1 MYTCLT
7 GVFNTP
13 YSGAAMSDF
22 RFGLGHLTLDFLAT
36 LGGRPGSPVER
47 LAVPG
52 DLSRWIAEAGI
63 TAAPRASGQLLD
75 DARELREAIRRVLDC
90 AREGGRPSAPDL
102 RLVNDWARRPVAA
115 PQIGPDLARV
125 SVGPDPVTGALAHI
139 ARESVE
145 FMTGPEFVRVRT
157 CAGCTL
163 LFIDRSRPGTRRWCS
178 MERCGNRNKT
188 AHYRQKRRT

>member
-1 MYTCLT
+1 
-7 GVFNTP
+7 
-13 YSGAAMSDF
+13 MSDF
-22 RFGLGHLTLDFLAT
+22 RFGLGHVTLDFLAT
-36 LGGRPGSPVER
+36 LGGRAGSQIER
-47 LAVPG
+47 LAAPR

-63 TAAPRASGQLLD
+63 AAAPRASRQLLD
-75 DARELREAIRRVLDC
+75 DARELREAIRRLLGC
-90 AREGGRPSAPDL
+90 ARGDGRPSASDL
-102 RLVNDWARRPVAA
+102 RLVNEWARSPVAA
-115 PQIGPDLARV
+115 PQIGRDFARV

-145 FMTGPEFVRVRT
+145 FVTGPELARVRT

-188 AHYRQKRRT
+188 AHYRQRRRT

>member
-1 MYTCLT
+1 
-7 GVFNTP
+7 
-13 YSGAAMSDF
+13 MSDF

-36 LGGRPGSPVER
+36 LGGRAGSQIER
-47 LAVPG
+47 LAAPP

-63 TAAPRASGQLLD
+63 AAAPHASPDLLD
-75 DARELREAIRRVLDC
+75 NSRALREAIRRVLDC
-90 AREGGRPSAPDL
+90 ARQDGRPSESDL
-102 RLVNDWARRPVAA
+102 SLVNEWARSPVAA
-115 PQIGPDLARV
+115 PQIGPGFART
-125 SVGPDPVTGALAHI
+125 STGPDPVTAALARL

-145 FMTGPEFVRVRT
+145 FVTGPELARLRT

-188 AHYRQKRRT
+188 AHYRQKQRT

>member
-1 MYTCLT
+1 
-7 GVFNTP
+7 
-13 YSGAAMSDF
+13 MSDF
-22 RFGLGHLTLDFLAT
+22 RFGLGHVTLDFLAT
-36 LGGRPGSPVER
+36 LGGRAGSRIER
-47 LAVPG
+47 LAAPR
-52 DLSRWIAEAGI
+52 DLDRWITEAEI
-63 TAAPRASGQLLD
+63 SAAPCASSQLLN

-90 AREGGRPSAPDL
+90 ARDGGRPRAPDL
-102 RLVNDWARRPVAA
+102 RLVNEWARRPVPA
-115 PQIGPDLARV
+115 PQIGPRFTRV
-125 SVGPDPVTGALAHI
+125 SAGPDPVTGALAHI

-145 FMTGPEFVRVRT
+145 FVTGPELPRVRT

>member
-1 MYTCLT
+1 M
-7 GVFNTP
+7 N
-13 YSGAAMSDF
+13 DF
-22 RFGLGHLTLDFLAT
+22 RFGLGHVTLDFLAT
-36 LGGRPGSPVER
+36 LSARSGSRIER
-47 LAVPG
+47 LAAPR
-52 DLSRWIAEAGI
+52 DLDRWIAEAGI
-63 TAAPRASGQLLD
+63 AAAPCASGQQLD

-90 AREGGRPSAPDL
+90 ARDGGRPGAPDL
-102 RLVNDWARRPVAA
+102 RLVNEWARRPVAA
-115 PQIGPDLARV
+115 PQIGPGLARV
-125 SVGPDPVTGALAHI
+125 SAGPDPVTGALAHI

-145 FMTGPEFVRVRT
+145 FVTGPELARVRA